1 MNFVLVF
8 PLMLALTS
16 CGQSQTEGIE
26 QTNDSCYNLCPAG
39 YHKVGDCDDQVKK
52 YKCKKC
58 EHGTFTEVENFVE
71 KCRRCDSCNHDEVVI
86 EPCTFNRSTV
96 CGCMEGYYNSGSYPR
111 QCSICSCPHCPRNA
125 DYYTKCPHPRRP
137 TNTAASTNPST
148 TPVVSPTTVANKTGN
163 AGIFLAILVIS
174 FVLLSWFLLICTM
187 KIFKHKDSFCW
198 RRRKEAEVS
207 KNEQPSHQGSNPTT
221 LTLTFSE
228 ETPMLTLNQSPA
240 MSEHPTHINTL
251 VPVNGQ
257 IVARRNDHADR
268 WPAIVLYAII
278 KEVPLHR
285 WKEFLRLLKVTDQ
298 QMARVEMETGFS
310 LGSME
315 KQYQMLRL
323 WSQHSSS
330 KLSDIFS
337 ALHYMELS
345 GCAQMLQESLE
356 QLQWTPDQ
364 RQALTAI

>member
-1 MNFVLVF
+1 M
-8 PLMLALTS
+8 
-16 CGQSQTEGIE
+16 
-26 QTNDSCYNLCPAG
+26 
-39 YHKVGDCDDQVKK
+39 
-52 YKCKKC
+52 
-58 EHGTFTEVENFVE
+58 
-71 KCRRCDSCNHDEVVI
+71 
-86 EPCTFNRSTV
+86 
-96 CGCMEGYYNSGSYPR
+96 
-111 QCSICSCPHCPRNA
+111 
-125 DYYTKCPHPRRP
+125 
-137 TNTAASTNPST
+137 
-148 TPVVSPTTVANKTGN
+148 TTVTHRYPNRVVTNRKLLEAAKLTCLRQEVNCCAN
-163 AGIFLAILVIS
+163 ALF
-174 FVLLSWFLLICTM
+174 
-187 KIFKHKDSFCW
+187 
-198 RRRKEAEVS
+198 
-207 KNEQPSHQGSNPTT
+207 
-221 LTLTFSE
+221 
-228 ETPMLTLNQSPA
+228 
-240 MSEHPTHINTL
+240 HINTDYFNL
-251 VPVNGQ
+251 RLTQNKQLSALCPLTVNYSLLP
-257 IVARRNDHADR
+257 VARRNDHADR

-278 KEVPLHR
+278 KEVPLQR